1 MRLLKHLCEG
11 HFVRKSLVDIKERE
25 ERQPEIESTIEE
37 RKRYVFGA
45 HQVKT
50 PWPFLSCGVS

>member
-11 HFVRKSLVDIKERE
+11 HFVRKSLVDIKERK

-37 RKRYVFGA
+37 RKR
-45 HQVKT
+45 
-50 PWPFLSCGVS
+50 

>member
-25 ERQPEIESTIEE
+25 EKQLEIESTIEE
-37 RKRYVFGA
+37 RKR
-45 HQVKT
+45 
-50 PWPFLSCGVS
+50 